1 MTAHLRNPLTLVWAF
16 LTLSTI
22 ASWAL
27 SRDSGSSAQMSTV
40 VTIGVLLI
48 AAVKSRFVIRYF
60 MEVRHAPAWL
70 RRTMDAWLVLL
81 FSLLLSVYF
90 VRF

>member
-1 MTAHLRNPLTLVWAF
+1 MTAHLRNPLILVWAF

-27 SRDSGSSAQMSTV
+27 SRDSGTSMQMNTI
-40 VTIGVLLI
+40 VTAGVLLI

-70 RRTMDAWLVLL
+70 RRTLDAWLVLL